1 MKATVWLRRSDGQE
15 FHVEVGSAA
24 ERNLRAAHAEEIPGP
39 GGATDAPLP
48 VEVAAAADAPA
59 PVTAP
64 LATPKGRKGKS

>member
-39 GGATDAPLP
+39 GGDLTAASAAP
-48 VEVAAAADAPA
+48 VAVIDAPA

-64 LATPKGRKGKS
+64 LAAPKGRKGKS